1 MRSTNEL
8 IEASDHLQYEIWM
21 LRIASFELESHA
33 KTINDPK
40 NPEPV
45 SYTHTNFSESI
56 YSSSAPF
63 TPPSK
68 SEGQTAQI
76 NAYVE
81 SFAIHLRSLLD
92 FFYSDSQQ
100 AHKEDVLAEHYFKDP
115 SYWNNNRPK
124 LSDTEISRIKG
135 RIGTEIAHL
144 SYKRILLSDADKLWP
159 FIKLKMYVLNALDVF
174 IDHVDRKLLS
184 NSWNEKT
191 SYR

>member
-1 MRSTNEL
+1 MRSPNEL

-21 LRIASFELESHA
+21 LRIASYELESHA
-33 KTINDPK
+33 KTIADPK

-63 TPPSK
+63 ISPSK

-81 SFAIHLRSLLD
+81 SFSIHLRSLLD
-92 FFYSDSQQ
+92 FFYADSQK
-100 AHKEDVLAEHYFKDP
+100 AHKEDVLAEHYLRDP
-115 SYWNNNRPK
+115 SFWINNRPK
-124 LSDTEISRIKG
+124 LSDSNISQIKG

-144 SYKRILLSDADKLWP
+144 S
-159 FIKLKMYVLNALDVF
+159 
-174 IDHVDRKLLS
+174 
-184 NSWNEKT
+184 
-191 SYR
+191 